1 MFQLRPLVTAIAM
14 IGLVSNEVAFAEND
28 WLSGVAV
35 DGVLKIMAGY
45 SKDYADKDA
54 SDIIVHTAIL
64 GITAKP
70 NEWATGRLTYKYEEN
85 KTPLSVDDAYI
96 ILGNLDKSP
105 GYLKMGQFVVPFGNF
120 TSHMNSDPLTLVMGE
135 TVEKAILLG
144 FDMNGAYASVFSFNG
159 ATNDDTNDTIDHFG
173 AQAGFAKK
181 MEKMSFD
188 VGVSYLSDIGDTG
201 TISEKVPN
209 GPNTGDYDYVDG
221 AGVHLVVN
229 MGPAFLIGEYITAL
243 DNFKVEHF
251 AYKGEGAEPKA
262 WNVEAG
268 LTFNTMGQDL
278 TFALGYQG
286 TDEAVG
292 LKDPRSG
299 IQLPASRILGTVAME
314 IYKNTTVS
322 LEYAVDDDYDVEDGG
337 TGEDAESASLVLAV
351 TF

>member
-14 IGLVSNEVAFAEND
+14 IGLVSNEVAVAAND

-70 NEWATGRLTYKYEEN
+70 NEWTTGRLTYKYEEN

-96 ILGNLDKSP
+96 VLGNLDKSP

-135 TVEKAILLG
+135 TVEKAVLLG
-144 FDMNGAYASVFSFNG
+144 FEMNGAYASIFSFNG
-159 ATNDDTNDTIDHFG
+159 ATNEDTNDTIDHFG
-173 AQAGFAKK
+173 ARAGFAKK

-188 VGVSYLSDIGDTG
+188 VGASYLSDIGDTG
-201 TISEKVPN
+201 TISAKVPN
-209 GPNTGDYDYVDG
+209 GPNTAYDYVDG
-221 AGVHLVVN
+221 LGVHLVAN
-229 MGPAFLIGEYITAL
+229 MGPAFLIGEYIMAL
-243 DNFKVEHF
+243 DNFKKEHF
-251 AYKGEGAEPKA
+251 AYKGEGAEPQA
-262 WNVEAG
+262 WNLEAG
-268 LTFNTMGQDL
+268 LTFNTMGQNL
-278 TFALGYQG
+278 TLAVGYQG

-299 IQLPASRILGTVAME
+299 MQLPASRILGTVAME

-322 LEYAVDDDYDVEDGG
+322 LEYAVDEDYDVEDGG
-337 TGEDAESASLVLAV
+337 TGEDAESASLVLALK
-351 TF
+351 F

>member
-1 MFQLRPLVTAIAM
+1 MSNEAAIA
-14 IGLVSNEVAFAEND
+14 EHD

-35 DGVLKIMAGY
+35 DGVLKVMAGY

-54 SDIIVHTAIL
+54 SDIIVHTAVL

-70 NEWATGRLTYKYEEN
+70 NEWTTGRITYKYEEN
-85 KTPLSVDDAYI
+85 KTPLSIDDAYI
-96 ILGNLDKSP
+96 TLGNLDKTP
-105 GYLKMGQFVVPFGNF
+105 GYLKIGQFVVPFGNF

-135 TVEKAILLG
+135 AAEKALLIG
-144 FDMNGAYASVFSFNG
+144 FEMNGAYASVFSFNG

-173 AQAGFAKK
+173 ANAGFAKK
-181 MEKMSFD
+181 METMGFD
-188 VGVSYLSDIGDTG
+188 VGVSYISDIGDTG
-201 TISEKVPN
+201 TISEIVPN
-209 GPNTGDYDYVDG
+209 GPNTNYDYVDG
-221 AGVHLVVN
+221 FGAHLVVN
-229 MGPAFLIGEYITAL
+229 MGPAFFIGEYITAL

-251 AYKGEGAEPKA
+251 PYKGDGAEPKA

-268 LTFNTMGQDL
+268 LTLNTMGQDL

-299 IQLPASRILGTVAME
+299 IQLPETRILGTVAME

-322 LEYAVDDDYDVEDGG
+322 LEYAVDEDYDVEDGG
-337 TGEDAESASLVLAV
+337 TGEDGESASLLLAIE
-351 TF
+351 F